1 MKDFWGPK
9 APFTTENSSMY
20 RMLQELVSS
29 MRRATAI
36 LQIPVV
42 DKICDRLAVK
52 DNLFFDEL
60 TSSVSLNYLAFTTT
74 GRQGSVQSMSCRFAF
89 AKTPSMENVKNIQ
102 SSYVTYFFHFCFT
115 WTAGGTPGPRR
126 CLVRRRNCSEEEP
139 DTPAGPVDAEE
150 SILQS
155 ALPILRPGS
164 SL

>member
-42 DKICDRLAVK
+42 VKICCQGQFILWWTLVCSA
-52 DNLFFDEL
+52 
-60 TSSVSLNYLAFTTT
+60 SLNYLAFTTT
-74 GRQGSVQSMSCRFAF
+74 GRQGSVYCMSCRFAF
-89 AKTPSMENVKNIQ
+89 AKTPSMENVKNIP